1 VEEPT
6 VGHNEIPQRSYTLE
20 EYDNGSGTHG
30 SLYEIPQIFKDPD
43 AHIQGGVEFSAFADD
58 DNPAGDEFSTL
69 VADNNIGGHDD
80 TEGKSKVLF
89 SCTYD
94 ISFAAYNE
102 TKPIQWKSNFV
113 AHAARPPR
121 KPRPPTKGTHLEKMT
136 KAMKRRLPILVDEG
150 KKRPNDPVQAA
161 KFASECGVII
171 RDKMPILTHWK
182 KYKKDKKLYEK
193 FASKLSVSSLIFPCL
208 TCIPA

>member
-1 VEEPT
+1 
-6 VGHNEIPQRSYTLE
+6 
-20 EYDNGSGTHG
+20 
-30 SLYEIPQIFKDPD
+30 
-43 AHIQGGVEFSAFADD
+43 
-58 DNPAGDEFSTL
+58 
-69 VADNNIGGHDD
+69 
-80 TEGKSKVLF
+80 
-89 SCTYD
+89 
-94 ISFAAYNE
+94 
-102 TKPIQWKSNFV
+102 
-113 AHAARPPR
+113 
-121 KPRPPTKGTHLEKMT
+121 MT

-193 FASKLSVSSLIFPCL
+193 FASKFSVSSLIFPCL